1 MKCLVAPREPLFDE
15 GAKHPV
21 LLVEAIEKSAN
32 VTLFAKHAISYVDG
46 AFIASHD
53 GDLRENGFP
62 PPTRRTFREINLEG
76 YEVKPPFCG

>member
-1 MKCLVAPREPLFDE
+1 
-15 GAKHPV
+15 V

-53 GDLRENGFP
+53 GPPREWISASHP
-62 PPTRRTFREINLEG
+62 QHIP
-76 YEVKPPFCG
+76 

>member
-32 VTLFAKHAISYVDG
+32 VTLFAKHAISDVDG
-46 AFIASHD
+46 TFIVSHD
-53 GDLRENGFP
+53 GTSARNGFRLP
-62 PPTRRTFREINLEG
+62 PAGHSVNVKLG
-76 YEVKPPFCG
+76 QYEVKLPFCG